1 MASLLMIC
9 RKAPYGTS
17 YAREAIDIAL
27 AASAFDVDVAMLF
40 TDDGVLQLI
49 KGQNTE
55 NTGSKN
61 VESVLNSL
69 PLYDVAP
76 ILVNETALTER
87 HLTTGDLSL
96 PVKLCQPNELPALC
110 AQFDKVL
117 TI

>member
-40 TDDGVLQLI
+40 TDDGVLQLM

-76 ILVNETALTER
+76 ILVNEVALTER
-87 HLTTGDLSL
+87 HLTAEDLSL
-96 PVKLCQPNELPALC
+96 PVQLCQPGELSTLC
-110 AQFDKVL
+110 AQYDKVL

>member
-1 MASLLMIC
+1 MAALLMIC

-55 NTGSKN
+55 NTGSKK
-61 VESVLNSL
+61 VESVLSSL

-76 ILVNETALTER
+76 ILVNEAALTER

-96 PVKLCQPNELPALC
+96 PAELCQPNELQMLC
-110 AQFDKVL
+110 AQYDKVL